1 MEIVPV
7 RVNGFDFVPV
17 VQNIISDGIW
27 PPSQEEMEGFAKFAD
42 TIREIEKSYGVNFSH
57 KITLIGL
64 LGGEEGRIYVTRDGG
79 ICADRAV
86 AAGKSE
92 MTIDEV
98 NKKLVGWAI
107 DKKRDKRYDPFWPLE
122 LLGLFWLWR

>member
-1 MEIVPV
+1 MYEMEIVPV

-17 VQNIISDGIW
+17 VKNIISDGIW
-27 PPSQEEMEGFAKFAD
+27 PPSQEEIEGFAKFAD
-42 TIREIEKSYGVNFSH
+42 TVREIEKSHGMNFSH

-64 LGGEEGRIYVTRDGG
+64 LGGEESRLYVTRDGV

-86 AAGKSE
+86 AAGKSD

-98 NKKLVGWAI
+98 NKKLVGWAT
-107 DKKRDKRYDPFWPLE
+107 DKKLERREDPFGFLSCCA
-122 LLGLFWLWR
+122 